1 MSVALTARSVWRNM
15 ALVVLLLAATFTACT
30 SAKSLPTVSITLTS
44 PSGQRSES
52 FSMEVAATP
61 NARSTGLMFRRTLG
75 SQEGML
81 FLFPEQQQLSFWMK
95 NTFIPL
101 DMIFVSKDWKVVG
114 ILENVPPLTE
124 TPRRVDA
131 ESQYVLEFAAGTAK
145 RIGILEG
152 SLVEVAGT
160 LPPVL

>member
-1 MSVALTARSVWRNM
+1 MSVALGPRSLWRKIM
-15 ALVVLLLAATFTACT
+15 LGALLLVGTFSACT

-44 PSGQRSES
+44 PSGQTSES

-61 NARSTGLMFRRTLG
+61 QARSTGLMFRRTLG
-75 SQEGML
+75 GREGML

-101 DMIFVSKDWKVVG
+101 DMIFVSKEWKVVG

-124 TPRRVDA
+124 TPRRVEA

-145 RIGILEG
+145 RVGIVEG
-152 SLVEVAGT
+152 SLVRVNGL
-160 LPPVL
+160 LPPIS

>member
-1 MSVALTARSVWRNM
+1 MSGVLTARSVWRTVT
-15 ALVVLLLAATFTACT
+15 LGVLLLAAIFTACT

-44 PSGQRSES
+44 PSGQSS
-52 FSMEVAATP
+52 KVFSMEVAATP
-61 NARSTGLMFRRTLG
+61 QARSTGLMFRRTLG
-75 SQEGML
+75 PQEGML

-95 NTFIPL
+95 NTLISL

-152 SLVEVAGT
+152 SLVQVAGT
-160 LPPVL
+160 LPPIL